1 MDNRPRSEELRT
13 LIEEAIISGE
23 FPPGARLEEQELA
36 QRYNVSRTPIRETL
50 RLLASSGLV
59 EMRPRQ
65 GAVVATLTIPKLIE
79 MFQVMAELEG
89 LCARNVSR
97 RVSPGRLEE
106 LDEAHR
112 SCIDAV
118 EKSDPASF
126 YEANRVFHELIYTA
140 SNNQFLEDTM
150 ISLRNRVAP
159 YRRYVTYQPGRM
171 IASVHEHERVLEA
184 IRRGDGDGAHLA
196 MRDHVNLLG
205 DNFADFV
212 SSFPFQQET
221 RRKRSA

>member
-1 MDNRPRSEELRT
+1 MDNKPRSEEVRI
-13 LIEEAIISGE
+13 LIEEAIVSGE
-23 FPPGARLEEQELA
+23 FAPGARLEEQELA

-50 RLLASSGLV
+50 CLLAAAGLV

-97 RVSPGRLEE
+97 RISPARLAE
-106 LDEAHR
+106 LDVIHR
-112 SCIDAV
+112 TCIDTVKKGDA
-118 EKSDPASF
+118 AAF

-140 SNNQFLEDTM
+140 SNNQFLEETM
-150 ISLRNRVAP
+150 RALRNRVAP

-171 IASVHEHERVLEA
+171 IASIHEHERVLDA
-184 IRRGDGDGAHLA
+184 IRRGDGDSAHAA

-212 SSFPFQQET
+212 SSFPFQQDSS
-221 RRKRSA
+221 RKRSA